1 MLKLG
6 ESSLSIDR
14 GYCQREE
21 IGRLASATASIHWR
35 SMEVASH
42 YSASREYMLIIH
54 FRGYVCRRTNKD
66 FVYFIIQLSF
76 WWSRIV
82 ADCTRLVSA
91 RFIPR
96 EFESH
101 LYLHPRKYLKLW
113 VANEFFRYF

>member
-14 GYCQREE
+14 GYCQRED

-66 FVYFIIQLSF
+66 FVYFIIQLSYMHL
-76 WWSRIV
+76 SHSGRLHAPCKREVHPTSVRIGPGARYQKTCLLV
-82 ADCTRLVSA
+82 AIL
-91 RFIPR
+91 F
-96 EFESH
+96 
-101 LYLHPRKYLKLW
+101 LLK
-113 VANEFFRYF
+113 V

>member
-66 FVYFIIQLSF
+66 FVYFIIQL
-76 WWSRIV
+76 
-82 ADCTRLVSA
+82 
-91 RFIPR
+91 
-96 EFESH
+96 
-101 LYLHPRKYLKLW
+101 K
-113 VANEFFRYF
+113 